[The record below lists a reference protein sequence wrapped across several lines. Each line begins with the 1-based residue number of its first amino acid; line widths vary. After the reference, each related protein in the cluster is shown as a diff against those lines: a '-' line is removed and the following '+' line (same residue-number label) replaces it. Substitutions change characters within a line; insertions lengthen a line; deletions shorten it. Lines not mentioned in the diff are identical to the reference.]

1 MIEPEHRLYI
11 DGEFT
16 LGSGNRSFD
25 NINPANEAVIG
36 SVPNATLVDMERAI
50 KAARRAFDSTTW
62 STDHEFRRQCLI
74 QLQQGIRKVA
84 ESLRPIVVAET
95 GAPVA
100 STYGIQ
106 LDAPI
111 EFITHYINLLES
123 YEWERAV
130 PLDNGED
137 RPSQRMVRRESAG
150 VVGVI
155 TPWNAPFYLDICKIT
170 AAVAAGC
177 TVVLKP
183 APETSYVA
191 LILGEVIEKYTD
203 IPAGVVNIVTTSDLD
218 VASVLTTHPSVDA
231 ITLTGSTATGRKV
244 MAAAAST
251 IKRVTLELGGK
262 SPAILLD
269 DADFAP
275 IAKGLAQLITY
286 HAGQVC
292 TALSRVLVSEN
303 RHDEL
308 IEHLSAAMS
317 AIPWGDPTDMA
328 NIMGPVVNKKQQTS
342 ILRFY
347 DLAKTSGRVVLGG
360 GTGDR
365 FDKGYWV
372 EPTLVTNLD
381 VESPVAQ
388 EEIFG
393 PILTVQRYTDID
405 DAVRIANSTVYGLAA
420 AVFSA
425 DQDRAIDIAAR
436 LRSGIVDVNGGMS
449 FHVSAPFGGYKQSGL
464 GREWGTEGFEE
475 FLETKTIAFPYRA
488 TATRKK

>member
-25 NINPANEAVIG
+25 NINPANEDVIG
-36 SVPNATLVDMERAI
+36 HVPNATLDDMEQAI
-50 KAARRAFDSTTW
+50 KAARRTFDTTTW
-62 STDHEFRRQCLI
+62 STNHEFRRQCLI

-106 LDAPI
+106 LDDPI
-111 EFITHYINLLES
+111 EFITHYINLLEA
-123 YEWERAV
+123 YEWERPV

-137 RPSQRMVRRESAG
+137 RPSQRIVRRESAG

-155 TPWNAPFYLDICKIT
+155 TPWNAPFYLDICKVT
-170 AAVAAGC
+170 AALAAGC

-191 LILGEVIEKYTD
+191 LILGEVIEKHTD
-203 IPAGVVNIVTTSDLD
+203 IPAGVVNVVTTSDLE
-218 VASVLTTHPSVDA
+218 VARMLTTHPSVDA

-275 IAKGLAQLITY
+275 IAQGLAQLITY

-308 IEHLSAAMS
+308 IDHLSAAMS
-317 AIPWGDPTDMA
+317 AVPWGDPTDMA
-328 NIMGPVVNKKQQTS
+328 NIMGPVVSKKQQAS
-342 ILRFY
+342 VLRFY

-360 GTGDR
+360 GTGER

-372 EPTLVTNLD
+372 EPTLVTDVD

-393 PILTVQRYTDID
+393 PILTVQRYTDLD

-420 AVFSA
+420 GVFSA
-425 DQDRAIDIAAR
+425 DQDRAIDIAGR

-464 GREWGTEGFEE
+464 GREWGTAGLEE
-475 FLETKTIAFPYRA
+475 FLETKTIAYPYRPVA
-488 TATRKK
+488 T